1 VGSIYLVGLLEFIV
15 RVDSKGRIL
24 IPKGLRE
31 AVGVREGGLVKVY
44 VEGGRVV
51 VEPLGS
57 VADRFFGCFK
67 VERWPDDLD
76 GFVVEA
82 VKEWWMR
89 KSM

>member
-1 VGSIYLVGLLEFIV
+1 LEFIV
-15 RVDSKGRIL
+15 RVDSKGRVL

-31 AVGVREGGLVKVY
+31 AVGVKEGGLVRVY

>member
-1 VGSIYLVGLLEFIV
+1 MEFIV

-67 VERWPDDLD
+67 VYRWPDDLD
-76 GFVVEA
+76 EFVVEA